1 MQNITVEKGSDLT
14 AVKYFASGFS
24 HVHQAGTKKEVKDF
38 ILLLGEAVRQGKQTP
53 YLSAEIF

>member
-14 AVKYFASGFS
+14 AVKYSASG
-24 HVHQAGTKKEVKDF
+24 HIHRAGTKKEVKDF

-53 YLSAEIF
+53 SAEMF

>member
-14 AVKYFASGFS
+14 AVKYSASGFS
-24 HVHQAGTKKEVKDF
+24 HIHRAGTKRI

-53 YLSAEIF
+53 YLSAEMF